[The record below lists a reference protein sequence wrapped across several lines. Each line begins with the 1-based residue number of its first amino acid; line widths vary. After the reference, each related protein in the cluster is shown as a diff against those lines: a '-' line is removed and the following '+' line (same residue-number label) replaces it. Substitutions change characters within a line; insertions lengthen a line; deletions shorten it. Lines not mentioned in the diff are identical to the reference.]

1 MYLSD
6 ASGAL
11 VDDDAHAPRAS
22 SASARVRTTHTAPPA
37 DAPDQ
42 ICIVRAEDMAPG
54 QPLRSRH
61 DADAWPRPRRQPPLG
76 RLLPYGAS
84 PPSLLLP
91 ASRTPRRPTPPLS
104 RTHSQRSL
112 ASSPRSSPGV
122 AVGTRSVSV
131 VTPTFNNKNK
141 QRRVHG
147 LGRAR
152 NVDGYIH
159 HPGWQRLF
167 WSQRPKG
174 HLRCISRPLGER
186 EVRHGG
192 LRPTRASS

>member
-1 MYLSD
+1 MSD

-22 SASARVRTTHTAPPA
+22 SASARVRTTHTAPLA

-42 ICIVRAEDMAPG
+42 ICIVRAEDMASG

-76 RLLPYGAS
+76 RLLPCGAS
-84 PPSLLLP
+84 PPSLPLP
-91 ASRTPRRPTPPLS
+91 APRIPHLPPPPLS

-131 VTPTFNNKNK
+131 VTPTFNNNVVGTRVRVNPTFNNNK
-141 QRRVHG
+141 FGQGMFLIRR
-147 LGRAR
+147 R
-152 NVDGYIH
+152 
-159 HPGWQRLF
+159 
-167 WSQRPKG
+167 
-174 HLRCISRPLGER
+174 
-186 EVRHGG
+186 
-192 LRPTRASS
+192 TRRW

>member
-6 ASGAL
+6 AYGAL
-11 VDDDAHAPRAS
+11 VDDDAHAPRAR
-22 SASARVRTTHTAPPA
+22 SAYARATCDTHTAPTA

-131 VTPTFNNKNK
+131 VTPTFNKHLHSTNNKTTDYMEFSVLTSAV
-141 QRRVHG
+141 QTAQLGTRRSRCRRQPSRTG
-147 LGRAR
+147 TWKRRAAAR
-152 NVDGYIH
+152 
-159 HPGWQRLF
+159 
-167 WSQRPKG
+167 
-174 HLRCISRPLGER
+174 
-186 EVRHGG
+186 
-192 LRPTRASS
+192 

>member
-6 ASGAL
+6 AYGAL
-11 VDDDAHAPRAS
+11 VDDAAPAPRAR
-22 SASARVRTTHTAPPA
+22 SAYARATCDTHTAPTA

-131 VTPTFNNKNK
+131 VTPTFNKKAQKAKADAPCGQANAVLAYTH
-141 QRRVHG
+141 RW
-147 LGRAR
+147 A
-152 NVDGYIH
+152 
-159 HPGWQRLF
+159 
-167 WSQRPKG
+167 S
-174 HLRCISRPLGER
+174 C
-186 EVRHGG
+186 
-192 LRPTRASS
+192 RASAAPYSRVC

>member
-6 ASGAL
+6 AYGAL
-11 VDDDAHAPRAS
+11 VDDDAHAPRAR
-22 SASARVRTTHTAPPA
+22 SAYSRATCDTHTAPTA

-122 AVGTRSVSV
+122 AVGTRSVIV
-131 VTPTFNNKNK
+131 VTPTFNNT
-141 QRRVHG
+141 G
-147 LGRAR
+147 LAPQRAR
-152 NVDGYIH
+152 SPVSEDTRPVRGETPEFLHTVTTTRRINSNFERQFSPVCR
-159 HPGWQRLF
+159 PGAGAVVIACR
-167 WSQRPKG
+167 
-174 HLRCISRPLGER
+174 
-186 EVRHGG
+186 
-192 LRPTRASS
+192 